1 MSSVTRKASS
11 VTNRP
16 GRTDTARWRKA
27 RDQAIRDAQGACQ
40 LCGRDLDPRAPKN
53 TPNATEV
60 DHILPLAMGGDP
72 YARENLRAL
81 HRWCHQRRD
90 QGQQGTQQAARRPIP
105 APAGDWSNGCP
116 DSHQGQSCYTT
127 GPICAHS
134 RDWS

>member
-11 VTNRP
+11 VTRP
-16 GRTDTARWRKA
+16 GRTDNTAWRRAKA
-27 RDQAIRDAQGACQ
+27 QAIRDSGGQCQ
-40 LCGRDLDPRAPKN
+40 LCGGGLDPRAPKN

-60 DHILPLAMGGDP
+60 DHILELAKGGAAYD
-72 YARENLRAL
+72 RQNLRAV

-105 APAGDWSNGCP
+105 ASASDWPNGCP

-127 GPICAHS
+127 GPTRPHS
-134 RDWS
+134 RDWP